1 MEKKCLLLL
10 ESPRDEDQRKISR
23 TQIVATVV
31 SAGARPLPDSCHRG
45 RGCLSLGKVHPDHPG
60 IVKLR
65 KASGM
70 AGRFIP
76 ALNPLSSLL
85 RAALVHLSVCQTR
98 RTPCTLCP

>member
-23 TQIVATVV
+23 TEIAATVV
-31 SAGARPLPDSCHRG
+31 SAGARPL
-45 RGCLSLGKVHPDHPG
+45 LEKVQPDHPEA
-60 IVKLR
+60 VKLR

-76 ALNPLSSLL
+76 ALNPLSSPFARRP
-85 RAALVHLSVCQTR
+85 RAPFSLPNPPDSIYPVPVLKNPKPT
-98 RTPCTLCP
+98 TTF